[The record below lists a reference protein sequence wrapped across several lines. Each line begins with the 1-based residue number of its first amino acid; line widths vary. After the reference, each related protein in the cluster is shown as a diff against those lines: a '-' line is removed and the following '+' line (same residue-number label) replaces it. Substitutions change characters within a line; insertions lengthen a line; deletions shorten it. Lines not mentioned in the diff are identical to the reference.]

1 MYIYNLL
8 TALKERKKKQYYT
21 AFLWSLVY
29 DLEFQPRSLLQHCTK
44 DQIDHFN
51 SYNFLPFKLK
61 LACLTCKKNLTPE
74 PLTQS
79 KPRTHISYCCQM
91 WSRLNNLDQIPEIK
105 RQLTLYG
112 ELKYTQ
118 YTWCTQLFFF
128 SLHILCRRF
137 LWYGSFDFFKI
148 FREDASPSEVYRGDS
163 F

>member
-1 MYIYNLL
+1 MTLNFNLEACFNTVLKIRSIIL
-8 TALKERKKKQYYT
+8 TVIIFRHL
-21 AFLWSLVY
+21 SLNWHAWLV
-29 DLEFQPRSLLQHCTK
+29 
-44 DQIDHFN
+44 
-51 SYNFLPFKLK
+51 
-61 LACLTCKKNLTPE
+61 KKNLTPE